1 MGGGGRELYTPG
13 ELGRESRAVP
23 VAVLAGFASRP
34 RSGFSA
40 DCGSELFC
48 VLTFEFCVPPYPYYH
63 PRLGCSVCFVMWT
76 FAMLNAVDSV
86 GGD

>member
-48 VLTFEFCVPPYPYYH
+48 VLSFVFPLIPITT
-63 PRLGCSVCFVMWT
+63 LG
-76 FAMLNAVDSV
+76 
-86 GGD
+86 